1 MNFKADLYRSSLTL
15 LTDLYQITMAYG
27 YWKSGRGD
35 DEAVFNLSFRENP
48 FNGGYT
54 IACGLSYVIDYLTD
68 LRFDETDIAY
78 LGTLQGNDQ
87 KPLFEKEFLNYLR
100 RLEFKLDLDAI
111 PEGTAVFAHEPLI
124 RVKGSVLACQLIESP
139 LLNIVNFQ
147 TLIATKSARICQAAQ
162 GEPVVEFGLRRAQGV
177 DGSLSASRAAY
188 IGGCTA
194 TSNVLAGK
202 LFGIP
207 VKGTH
212 AHSWVMCF
220 DDELSAF
227 DTYARALPNNC
238 IFLVDTYD
246 TLEGVRNAIQA
257 GKNLRKAGHE
267 MLGVRLDSGDLA
279 YLSIEARKML
289 DEAGFPKVSI
299 VATNDLDEHLISS
312 LKQQNATI
320 AVCGVGT
327 KLVTAYDQPA
337 LGGIYKLS
345 AIRRDGGDW
354 QYKIKLSEQS
364 LKTSTPGILQVRRFR
379 DANGYVADM
388 IYDAL
393 LGAPDKPII
402 IDPLDSL
409 RRKELDSSKLEH
421 EDLLVPVFRNGS
433 QVYKSPPLD
442 EIRKRTISQLKNF
455 HHGVRRLVHPH
466 SYPAGLEQR
475 LHELKMKLILDA
487 KV

>member
-1 MNFKADLYRSSLTL
+1 M
-15 LTDLYQITMAYG
+15 I
-27 YWKSGRGD
+27 
-35 DEAVFNLSFRENP
+35 
-48 FNGGYT
+48 
-54 IACGLSYVIDYLTD
+54 
-68 LRFDETDIAY
+68 
-78 LGTLQGNDQ
+78 
-87 KPLFEKEFLNYLR
+87 
-100 RLEFKLDLDAI
+100 
-111 PEGTAVFAHEPLI
+111 
-124 RVKGSVLACQLIESP
+124 
-139 LLNIVNFQ
+139 NFQ

-162 GEPVVEFGLRRAQGV
+162 GEPVVEFGLRRAQGI

-188 IGGCTA
+188 VGGCTA

-227 DTYARALPNNC
+227 EAYARALPNNC

-246 TLEGVRNAIQA
+246 TLEGVRNAIEA
-257 GKNLRKAGHE
+257 GKSLRQAGHE
-267 MLGVRLDSGDLA
+267 MVGVRLDSGDLA

-320 AVCGVGT
+320 AVWGVGT

-345 AIRRDGGDW
+345 AIRKDGGNW
-354 QYKIKLSEQS
+354 QYKVKLSEQS
-364 LKTSTPGILQVRRFR
+364 LKTTTPGILQVRRFR

-388 IYDAL
+388 TYDTL
-393 LGAPDKPII
+393 LGISTNPTI
-402 IDPLDSL
+402 IDPFDPL
-409 RRKELDSSKLEH
+409 RRKELDVSKLDH
-421 EDLLVPVFRNGS
+421 EDLLVPVFRDGR
-433 QVYKSPPLD
+433 QVYQQPSLD
-442 EIRKRTISQLKNF
+442 EIRNRTILQLKNL
-455 HHGVRRLVHPH
+455 HQGVRRLVHPH

-475 LHELKMKLILDA
+475 LYDLKVKLILDA
-487 KV
+487 KVNKNSAL